1 MSRTEP
7 RNPFYLLLLI
17 ASLVFVLT
25 CLAYGVVPILEQ
37 KAAEAG
43 QPPPPSA
50 FREALS
56 AEGWKW
62 ILYELAAMA
71 VFAFCSMGL
80 DRYRS
85 LQDEQAVSRLSQSNQ
100 VLSEKPHVP

>member
-1 MSRTEP
+1 MPRTEP

-17 ASLVFVLT
+17 ASLLFVLT

-43 QPPPPSA
+43 QLPPPSA
-50 FREALS
+50 FREALD
-56 AEGWKW
+56 ADGWKW

-85 LQDEQAVSRLSQSNQ
+85 LREERAASHASSEKA
-100 VLSEKPHVP
+100 LSEKPHIL